1 MYMDEIKKLKDY
13 MNDLSKENDMLK
25 KEQRERQIIDI
36 ASGSYDPSSDPSMRL
51 SARLWDQNPD
61 IEIYKKGL
69 QQKEKMI
76 DVLQ

>member
-1 MYMDEIKKLKDY
+1 M
-13 MNDLSKENDMLK
+13 
-25 KEQRERQIIDI
+25 
-36 ASGSYDPSSDPSMRL
+36 ASGSYDPSNDPSMRL

>member
-13 MNDLSKENDMLK
+13 MNDLSKENDLLK
-25 KEQRERQIIDI
+25 KEQRERQIIDM

>member
-13 MNDLSKENDMLK
+13 MNDLSKENDLLK
-25 KEQRERQIIDI
+25 KEQRERQIIDM
-36 ASGSYDPSSDPSMRL
+36 ASGSYDPSTEPSMRL

>member
-13 MNDLSKENDMLK
+13 MNDLSKENDLLK
-25 KEQRERQIIDI
+25 KEHRERQLIDI

-69 QQKEKMI
+69 
-76 DVLQ
+76 